1 MTESLIEVKNLKKQ
15 FVIKKG
21 VIKKTKAVVKAVNN
35 ISFEIKK
42 GEIFGLVGESGSG
55 KSTVGNCI
63 VGLYKPSSGEI
74 YYKGNKID
82 DISLQNKKESRERE
96 GIQMVF
102 QDPTSSLNPKRTIR
116 QIINLPLKKYNDF
129 HSKERLD
136 KEIEI
141 LAQKVEL
148 TTDNIDKYPKSLSGG
163 QKQRVAIARALAC
176 NPDFIVLD
184 EPTSALDVSVQAKV
198 INILNNLKKEMD
210 LSYLFI
216 THDLSLVRNIAD
228 RTAVMYLGQ
237 IFEIADN
244 DELFNNPSHPYTKTL
259 LSAIPVITE
268 KEEKLRPQDVEVQGE
283 IPSATNIPKGCS
295 FHNRCSKAF
304 ELCYNEEPEI
314 YEVSSGHLVK
324 CHLYK

>member
-1 MTESLIEVKNLKKQ
+1 MAELLIEVKNLKKQ
-15 FVIKKG
+15 FIIKKG
-21 VIKKTKAVVKAVNN
+21 VIKKTEAVVKAVNN
-35 ISFEIKK
+35 ISFKIKK

-74 YYKGNKID
+74 YYKGKRID
-82 DISLQNKKESRERE
+82 DIPLQDKKESKVRE

-116 QIINLPLKKYNDF
+116 QIIKLPLKKYGKFNNKD
-129 HSKERLD
+129 SLN
-136 KEIEI
+136 KEIET
-141 LAQKVEL
+141 LAKKVEL
-148 TTDNIDKYPKSLSGG
+148 TKDNIDKYPKSLSGG

-176 NPDFIVLD
+176 DPDFIVLD

-216 THDLSLVRNIAD
+216 THDLSLMRNIAD

-244 DELFNNPSHPYTKTL
+244 DELFNNPSHPYTRTL
-259 LSAIPVITE
+259 LSAIPVISE
-268 KEEKLRPQDVEVQGE
+268 EEEKIRPQDIEVQGE

-304 ELCYNEEPEI
+304 DLCYHKEPQLYEI
-314 YEVSSGHLVK
+314 KPGHLVK